1 MLSIAAAV
9 VVCSEKG
16 SLPKAPTMQTPVIYP
31 FISDASVSGAPPT
44 ESAGNRAW
52 PLTRPFDRSAYVG
65 AELSAVWQT
74 LVRIDAFVEFMRE
87 CIVVNSLMFV
97 PLKSNARL

>member
-1 MLSIAAAV
+1 M
-9 VVCSEKG
+9 
-16 SLPKAPTMQTPVIYP
+16 
-31 FISDASVSGAPPT
+31 
-44 ESAGNRAW
+44 
-52 PLTRPFDRSAYVG
+52 TRLFDRSAYVG